1 MNSSA
6 TGRSPAP
13 SEDMYQKKAGYFM
26 SIPDIEHIEK
36 VILWISYAE
45 DDMGLAQYAMKM
57 PGSRPYRLIAYHA
70 QQCAK
75 KYLKAYLIYQD
86 IDFPY
91 THEIGKLLKLCGSH
105 LWIEKLKETYKL
117 TPYAVN
123 VRYPGVD
130 EIVTEKEALEALDL
144 ASMVRKT
151 IRTALLDEGMNIEE
165 ETSQSNPLSTAS

>member
-1 MNSSA
+1 
-6 TGRSPAP
+6 
-13 SEDMYQKKAGYFM
+13 M
-26 SIPDIEHIEK
+26 SIPDLDHIEK

-45 DDMGLAQYAMKM
+45 DDMGLARYAMKM

-70 QQCAK
+70 QQCAE
-75 KYLKAYLIYQD
+75 KYLKAYLVYQD

-105 LWIEKLKETYKL
+105 LWIEKLKETDKL
-117 TPYAVN
+117 TPYAVTA
-123 VRYPGVD
+123 RYPGVG

-151 IRTALLDEGMNIEE
+151 IRKALSDDGWMIPGG
-165 ETSQSNPLSTAS
+165 SMQ